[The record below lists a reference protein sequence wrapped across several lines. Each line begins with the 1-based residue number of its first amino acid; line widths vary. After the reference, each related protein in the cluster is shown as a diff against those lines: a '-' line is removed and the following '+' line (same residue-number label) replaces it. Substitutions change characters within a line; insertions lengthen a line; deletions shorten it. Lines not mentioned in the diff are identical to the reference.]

1 MRKIFLL
8 LALLAGRQSA
18 LTQNLNFYGF
28 LPSYSQTG
36 LISKK
41 FDYNFFASTT
51 YSVFDRTFAGVEY
64 PAKFLQIYVQP
75 SIIYKHS
82 PNLNFSVS
90 FTYNYQR
97 NNPLALYFNEYRPWQ
112 QVIYSHNLFKIKGR
126 MAHRIRFEQRLIKT
140 KVDSIRRFTTR
151 LRYQIGYMLPLQG
164 KTLDAH
170 EFYLNMYNEFY
181 FSLSN
186 PPAPRLRSAFY
197 SENWTYLGIG
207 YNTGKMGRIEVG
219 PLYQG
224 AYRSPSMGHQHNR
237 RNLSMLQVLW
247 VTNFNPPKKKK

>member
-1 MRKIFLL
+1 MRKIFFS
-8 LALLAGRQSA
+8 LALLIAQQLA
-18 LTQNLNFYGF
+18 PAQNLNFYGF

-51 YSVFDRTFAGVEY
+51 YSAFDRTFGGLDY
-64 PAKFLQIYVQP
+64 PAKFLQVYVQP
-75 SIIYKHS
+75 SLIYKYS
-82 PNLNFSVS
+82 PDLNFSVS

-97 NNPLALYFNEYRPWQ
+97 NNPLALYFSEYRPWQ
-112 QVIYSHNLFKIKGR
+112 QVVYSHNLFKLKGR
-126 MAHRIRFEQRLIKT
+126 ISHRVRFEQRLIKNQN
-140 KVDSIRRFTTR
+140 DIRRMTTR
-151 LRYQIGYMLPLQG
+151 LRYQIGYMVPLQG
-164 KTLDAH
+164 KSLDAH

-197 SENWTYLGIG
+197 SENWTYIGIG
-207 YNTGKMGRIEVG
+207 FNTGKMGRIEVG

-224 AYRSPSMGHQHNR
+224 AYRNPRVGHQHNR
-237 RNLSMLQVLW
+237 RNLSMLQILW

>member
-8 LALLAGRQSA
+8 LALLAAQQQVSA
-18 LTQNLNFYGF
+18 QNLIFFGF

-51 YSVFDRTFAGVEY
+51 YSAFDMHFRGLDY
-64 PAKFLQIYVQP
+64 PAKFLQVYVQP
-75 SIIYKHS
+75 SLIYKHS

-97 NNPLALYFNEYRPWQ
+97 GNPRALYSSEYRPWQ
-112 QVIYSHNLFKIKGR
+112 QVVYSHNLFNVKGR
-126 MAHRIRFEQRLIKT
+126 VTHRVRLEQRMNKPVGD
-140 KVDSIRRFTTR
+140 KRRLTMR
-151 LRYQIGYMLPLQG
+151 LRYQIGYMIPLQG

-186 PPAPRLRSAFY
+186 PEAPAPLRNAFY
-197 SENWTYLGIG
+197 GENWTYIGIG
-207 YNTGKMGRIEVG
+207 YNTGKTGRIEIG

-224 AYRSPSMGHQHNR
+224 AYRNPQHER
-237 RNLSMLQVLW
+237 RNLGMLQVLW

>member
-1 MRKIFLL
+1 MKKIFLA
-8 LALLAGRQSA
+8 LALLAVQQMASA
-18 LTQNLNFYGF
+18 QNLNFYGF

-41 FDYNFFASTT
+41 FDYNFFVSTT
-51 YSVFDRTFAGVEY
+51 YSAFDMTFAGLDY
-64 PAKFLQIYVQP
+64 PPKFLQVYVQP

-82 PNLNFSVS
+82 PDLNFSAS

-97 NNPLALYFNEYRPWQ
+97 NNPRSLYSSEYRPWQ
-112 QVIYSHNLFKIKGR
+112 QVVYSHNFFKFKGR
-126 MAHRIRFEQRLIKT
+126 LSHRVRFEQRLNKN
-140 KVDSIRRFTTR
+140 KGDIRRMTTR
-151 LRYQIGYMLPLQG
+151 LRYQIGYMVPLQG

-181 FSLSN
+181 FSLST

-197 SENWTYLGIG
+197 SENWTYFGIG
-207 YNTGKMGRIEVG
+207 YNTGKMGRIEIG

-224 AYRSPSMGHQHNR
+224 AYRSPKTGHTHNR
-237 RNLSMLQVLW
+237 RNLSTLQVLW

>member
-1 MRKIFLL
+1 L
-8 LALLAGRQSA
+8 LAQQQVSA
-18 LTQNLNFYGF
+18 QNLNFFGF

-51 YSVFDRTFAGVEY
+51 YSAFDMRFGGLDY
-64 PAKFLQIYVQP
+64 PAKFLQVYVQP
-75 SIIYKHS
+75 SLIYKHS

-97 NNPLALYFNEYRPWQ
+97 GNPRALFSSEYRPWQ
-112 QVIYSHNLFKIKGR
+112 QVVFSHNAFNMKGR
-126 MAHRIRFEQRLIKT
+126 VTHRVRFEQRLIKN
-140 KVDSIRRFTTR
+140 KGDIRRLTTR
-151 LRYQIGYMLPLQG
+151 LRYQIGYMVPLQG
-164 KTLDAH
+164 KTLDVH

-186 PPAPRLRSAFY
+186 PEARPRNAFY
-197 SENWTYLGIG
+197 SENWTYIGIG
-207 YNTGKMGRIEVG
+207 FNTGKMGRIEVG

-224 AYRSPSMGHQHNR
+224 AYRNLQHER
-237 RNLSMLQVLW
+237 RNLSMLQILW
-247 VTNFNPPKKKK
+247 VTNFNPPKNKK